1 MKNTNKPEVTQPG
14 ELERRRLI
22 KRIDYTIEQA
32 VQSGLITP
40 GELNKLPPS
49 EWEAYLEGLQAIRE
63 RLGIPEPVE

>member
-40 GELNKLPPS
+40 GELNKLHPI
-49 EWEAYLEGLQAIRE
+49 A
-63 RLGIPEPVE
+63 